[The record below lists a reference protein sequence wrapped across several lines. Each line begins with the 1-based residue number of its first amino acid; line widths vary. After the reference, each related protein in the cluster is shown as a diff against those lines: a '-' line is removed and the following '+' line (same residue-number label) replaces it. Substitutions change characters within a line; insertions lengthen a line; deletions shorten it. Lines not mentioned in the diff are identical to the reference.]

1 MDSLASEM
9 DSAKPWLPGITEKR
23 QISNTALRKHT
34 ELLFPLPA
42 PKKQELLHIPCT
54 ALTVSRQ

>member
-1 MDSLASEM
+1 MNKVDTLEHSSLKMDSLASEM
-9 DSAKPWLPGITEKR
+9 DSAKPWLPGITGKR

-42 PKKQELLHIPCT
+42 P
-54 ALTVSRQ
+54 